1 MYKAALVALFCCSL
15 SFVLVTGQTCTDS
28 CRVVC
33 DSESAGSIGQAVR
46 RGKQGA
52 KGEKGDVG
60 ARGEK
65 GSDNSDLIGRLEKRI
80 VEVESINERILKQY
94 NSNLKSKM
102 FFTFKLFAFN
112 HLKSYGLVFIRY
124 FYLKLF

>member
-1 MYKAALVALFCCSL
+1 MYRPALL
-15 SFVLVTGQTCTDS
+15 SVLICTLSVVLVTGQTCTDS

-33 DSESAGSIGQAVR
+33 DSEPAGSNGKVVR

-65 GSDNSDLIGRLEKRI
+65 GAD
-80 VEVESINERILKQY
+80 
-94 NSNLKSKM
+94 NSNLVGGLESRVSD
-102 FFTFKLFAFN
+102 LENFN
-112 HLKSYGLVFIRY
+112 EFLLKTVNDKLKSNI
-124 FYLKLF
+124 

>member
-33 DSESAGSIGQAVR
+33 DSESAGSTGQVVR

-65 GSDNSDLIGRLEKRI
+65 GSDSSDLIGRLENRI
-80 VEVESINERILKQY
+80 SDLEDFNEFMLNNVNDK
-94 NSNLKSKM
+94 LKSK
-102 FFTFKLFAFN
+102 F
-112 HLKSYGLVFIRY
+112 
-124 FYLKLF
+124 